1 MTVAP
6 IPVARTR
13 RPFPSRMGAVRGYA
27 PASVALVALGVASV
41 VAACSTGNP
50 ASPGAVS
57 VLDGGASTVSA
68 LGRGLRRLSRRE
80 YNNVVRDL
88 LGDTTQPANQF
99 GIEVYVNGYDNGS
112 AGLIVG
118 STDVDAFQAAAEGLA
133 ARAVQGNL
141 AALIGTCD
149 PTTNAAAC
157 VDAFLATFPKKAY
170 RRPPT
175 DTEIQRLRTVNAAG
189 AASGGGFAGGLQLMV
204 EAVLQSPA
212 FLYREELGAPDPS
225 LPRNVVRLT
234 DYEVASELS
243 FLVTG
248 TMPDAELVADVDAGR
263 LKTTDDLLRET
274 ARLLTS
280 SAAKPSI
287 RSFVHQWMATDQVAT
302 LNKDA
307 TIYPTFN
314 PAVASSM
321 AGELDRYFDEVLWN
335 GEGSLRD
342 LFTSPQSFVDT
353 NLAAIYGI
361 GAPGSGFAPVTLD
374 SQLRRGVF
382 TRAGFLAAHAD
393 VDSSGPIPRG
403 VFVLDAILCNPPPP
417 PPANVPAAPPV
428 AIAVQAHQTTRQR
441 FDAHLTQTF
450 CKGCHTQIDGVG
462 FGFEQFDGIGAART
476 TENGSPV
483 DTNGVLQN
491 TDVDGPFHGASELEA
506 KLMTSQEVLACFIRQ
521 MYRFAMGREESIAQ
535 AATMKSLGHGF
546 TADSRVT
553 DVIASLV
560 SDPSFVLRTTIET
573 SP

>member
-1 MTVAP
+1 MGN
-6 IPVARTR
+6 AR
-13 RPFPSRMGAVRGYA
+13 GHA
-27 PASVALVALGVASV
+27 PALAALVALAVASV

-50 ASPGAVS
+50 ASPVTAAT
-57 VLDGGASTVSA
+57 LDGATPTVSA

-99 GIEVYVNGYDNGS
+99 GTEVYVNGYDNGS

-118 STDVDAFQAAAEGLA
+118 STDVSAFQLAAEGLA
-133 ARAVQGNL
+133 VHAIQSNVP
-141 AALIGTCD
+141 ALIGTCD
-149 PTTNAAAC
+149 PTANAAAC
-157 VDAFLATFPKKAY
+157 VDAFLASFPKKAY

-189 AASGGGFAGGLQLMV
+189 TANGGGFLGGLQLMV

-212 FLYREELGAPDPS
+212 FLYREELGAPDPT

-234 DYEVASELS
+234 DDEVASELS

-248 TMPDAELVADVDAGR
+248 TMPDAELVAAADAGR

-274 ARLLTS
+274 ARLLMS
-280 SAAKPSI
+280 PAAKPSI

-307 TIYPTFN
+307 AIYPTFN

-335 GEGSLRD
+335 GNGSLRD
-342 LFTSPQSFVDT
+342 LFTSPQSFVDR
-353 NLAAIYGI
+353 NLDAIYGV
-361 GAPGSGFAPVTLD
+361 GAPGAGSDFAPVTLNAP
-374 SQLRRGVF
+374 LRRGVF

-403 VFVLDAILCNPPPP
+403 VFVLNAILCNAPPP

-441 FDAHLTQTF
+441 FDAHLTQPF

-506 KLMTSQEVLACFIRQ
+506 KLLASQEVLACFIRQ
-521 MYRFAMGREESIAQ
+521 MYRFAMGREESSAQ
-535 AATMKSLGHGF
+535 AATMKSLGQGF

-560 SDPSFVLRTTIET
+560 SDPSFVLRTTIEA